1 MYLCIVFFFYQ
12 NQGEY
17 TSCIL
22 SHLVL
27 KEQYDLFF
35 LKINIYSQVWWYVLK
50 SQPLKGWGR
59 RVSSL
64 KSTSNYM
71 ATSYLKKWWK
81 YWGRAVKLEIVDFA
95 CTSHAQTEN
104 FFPWPRSGLAQ
115 PILLSAYQSLRPV
128 RLISIHSETEKQSKP
143 RGQRLICLVLS
154 RRK

>member
-1 MYLCIVFFFYQ
+1 MIYLCIVFFIRPRV
-12 NQGEY
+12 N
-17 TSCIL
+17 IL
-22 SHLVL
+22 LVFCL
-27 KEQYDLFF
+27 IWSWKNNMIYFFWKAIIIVRYDG
-35 LKINIYSQVWWYVLK
+35 NMLK
-50 SQPLKGWGR
+50 SQPLKGWGW

-71 ATSYLKKWWK
+71 ARSYLKNWWK
-81 YWGRAVKLEIVDFA
+81 YWGRAEKLEIVDFA